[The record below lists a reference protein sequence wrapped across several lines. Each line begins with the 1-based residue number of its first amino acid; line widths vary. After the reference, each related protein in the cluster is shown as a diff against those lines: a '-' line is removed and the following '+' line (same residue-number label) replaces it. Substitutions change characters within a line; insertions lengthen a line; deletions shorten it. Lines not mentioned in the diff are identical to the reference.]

1 VAQHGISSYAVTI
14 IVAEVAMS
22 DDRCSVEHCTRERY
36 ARRYCEAHYRRL
48 RRTGSVSEERLVGEG
63 VERMCMVDACANA
76 ATERGLCHGHYLR
89 LIRYG
94 DVQPDRPLGRRIN
107 HSCTVENCAEPAY
120 ARQMCRTHYRRFM
133 KHGDPRP
140 EMPLRARRAHGR
152 VNHGYRIVTVR
163 PEERW
168 LVHGRMSELEH
179 RLVMARLLGR
189 ALTPDESV
197 HHRNG
202 DRLDNDPGNL
212 ELWSR
217 WQPRG
222 QRVRDKLEWAIEL
235 LQRYLPEA
243 LAGQL
248 PLIMEVDLGTPER
261 IRTAATALRG
271 RRPRPLDD
279 GG

>member
-1 VAQHGISSYAVTI
+1 
-14 IVAEVAMS
+14 MS
-22 DDRCSVEHCTRERY
+22 DEPCSVDGCERPRY
-36 ARRYCEAHYRRL
+36 AAKTTCEPHYRRL
-48 RRTGSVSEERLVGEG
+48 RRTGSLDEGRPIGTMFVGA
-63 VERMCMVDACANA
+63 CMVEGCSHTS
-76 ATERGLCHGHYLR
+76 TERGLCHGHYLR
-89 LIRYG
+89 LIRCG
-94 DVQPDRPLGRRIN
+94 DVQSDRPLSRIIQT
-107 HSCTVENCAEPAY
+107 CTVEGCAERAY
-120 ARQMCRTHYRRFM
+120 ARRMCRPHYRRFM
-133 KHGDPRP
+133 KHGDARAHV
-140 EMPLRARRAHGR
+140 PLRRRAHSGR

-168 LVHGRMSELEH
+168 LACGRTSELEH

-189 ALTPDESV
+189 SLTPDESV

-202 DRLDNDPGNL
+202 DRLDNDPRNL

-222 QRVRDKLEWAIEL
+222 QRVCDKLEWAIEL
-235 LQRYLPEA
+235 LQRYLPQA

-248 PLIMEVDLGTPER
+248 PLIMEVDLGTPEQ

-279 GG
+279 GGGVSQC